1 MIKTFTL
8 TWNNSNLRIAIP
20 ERNKKRTCAG
30 VEFANGLVALENGA
44 VYEHLEVLKVVLAQN
59 GKYTITWHNRRQ
71 HEQAAS

>member
-8 TWNNSNLRIAIP
+8 TWNNAKLPIAEP
-20 ERNKKRTCAG
+20 ERHKRRTCTG

-44 VYEHLEVLKVVLAQN
+44 VYEHLLALKVVLAQN